1 MQETLNRTEFF
12 VSLVQSFFF
21 MSISLFIKYIAY
33 EKRFSEHTQ
42 KAYESDLNSY
52 CQYLKEHFDLI
63 KPEEAT
69 TEMIRSWVARMMD
82 EGYNTLS
89 VNRKLSTIKSFYRFL
104 QLEGIIKNNPA
115 HSIHSLKKPGRIPG
129 YVKKDSME
137 RLIEEVSENT
147 STRDFREF
155 RDALVIDLLY
165 STGMRLSE
173 LINLTEDSFD
183 FATNTLRI
191 KGKRKKERLVPFT
204 GSLKNEVKDYLELKE
219 KTFGSDNTP
228 YIIVTNK
235 GNKAYPKMIYRIVT
249 KTLSAYTQGKKSP
262 HVLRHT
268 FATHM
273 LNNGA
278 GLQTIKEL
286 LGHANLSTTQI
297 YTHTTIEQLK
307 SIYSRS
313 HPRAGF

>member
-1 MQETLNRTEFF
+1 M
-12 VSLVQSFFF
+12 VQSFFF
-21 MSISLFIKYIAY
+21 MNISLFIKYLSH

-42 KAYESDLNSY
+42 KAYRSDLERFR
-52 CQYLKEHFDLI
+52 QFLIEQFDLSL
-63 KPEEAT
+63 PEKAT
-69 TEMIRSWVARMMD
+69 PEMIRSWVAGMMD
-82 EGYNTLS
+82 QGLNTLT
-89 VNRKLSTIKSFYRFL
+89 VNRKLSTVKSFYRFL
-104 QLEGIIKNNPA
+104 QMEGIIKNNPA
-115 HSIHSLKKPGRIPG
+115 LNIHSLKKPGRLPH
-129 YVKKDSME
+129 YVKKESM
-137 RLIEEVSENT
+137 RPLIEEINGKTDGNSN
-147 STRDFREF
+147 FRQY

-165 STGMRLSE
+165 STGIRLSE
-173 LINLTEDSFD
+173 LINLTVDAFD
-183 FATNTLRI
+183 FNSNTLKIR
-191 KGKRKKERLVPFT
+191 GKRKKERLIPFT
-204 GSLKNEVKDYLELKE
+204 DILKKEVSDYLELKK
-219 KTFGSDNTP
+219 KTFGADNTP

-235 GNKAYPKMIYRIVT
+235 GTKAYPKMIYRIVT
-249 KTLSAYTQGKKSP
+249 KTLTAYTQGKKSP

-313 HPRAGF
+313 HPRSGF